1 MDSVMGLAFAQE
13 DAEGLIREITL
24 LEGELAGRVRTKKRP
39 RWSDGAWRLVDFEME
54 HWEEFE
60 ELSLPLA

>member
-1 MDSVMGLAFAQE
+1 MTKSQSKMTRAWEMDSVMGLVFARE

-39 RWSDGAWRLVDFEME
+39 R
-54 HWEEFE
+54 
-60 ELSLPLA
+60 